1 MSLKTVK
8 RVASRLE
15 KAGESRVRIMDVK
28 AAESALTA
36 EDVRGLLK
44 SGAVVIIPEAGTGR
58 GKARIRAVRRKA
70 GRGRGEGSR
79 KGTPSAVLT
88 NKKRWMRRVRALR
101 RLLKSLK
108 PTLAP
113 GVYKSLYRMV
123 KGGSVRDKK
132 QLVQYAKRDGMAGG
146 GRK

>member
-8 RVASRLE
+8 RVVSRLE
-15 KAGESRVRIMDVK
+15 KTGVSRVRIMDVK

-36 EDVRGLLK
+36 DDIRALLK
-44 SGAVVIIPEAGTGR
+44 SGAVVVIPETGTGR
-58 GKARIRAVRRKA
+58 GKARIRDIRRKA

-79 KGTPSAVLT
+79 HGTPSAVLT
-88 NKKRWMRRVRALR
+88 DKKRWMRRVRALR

-108 PTLAP
+108 SSLAL
-113 GVYKSLYRMV
+113 GDYKRLYRMV

-132 QLVQYAKRDGMAGG
+132 QLVEYAKAGNAAEG
-146 GRK
+146 AKK